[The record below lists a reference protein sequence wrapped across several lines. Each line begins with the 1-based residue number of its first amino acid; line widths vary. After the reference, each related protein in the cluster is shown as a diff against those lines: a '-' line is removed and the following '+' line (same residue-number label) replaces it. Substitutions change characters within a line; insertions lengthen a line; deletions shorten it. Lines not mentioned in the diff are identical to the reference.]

1 MTPEEAATL
10 EAIVESVDDA
20 GGRITGT
27 EVDHMAVGGIESAVQ
42 QALGEGPKT
51 RPVFTLK
58 ITAEPSKVLDEGEG
72 CDDATGAEDA
82 VTVNAETAVT
92 CLRKLEILVDET
104 EDPEDKCGDHMSPLA
119 RARSR
124 IVALEDVDEETQREV
139 LDVID
144 EVGEATGAETSPIDP
159 LQGDIFRAK
168 SDLEGA
174 LGAGDGDGDAPD
186 DGCGASAQHEHEAV
200 NVPLGEDPAGE
211 GGKRQ

>member
-10 EAIVESVDDA
+10 EAVVKSIDDA

-27 EVDHMAVGGIESAVQ
+27 EIDHVAVGGIESAVQ
-42 QALGEGPKT
+42 QALGGEPKT
-51 RPVFTLK
+51 RPVFTLE
-58 ITAEPSKVLDEGEG
+58 ITAEPSKVLDEREG
-72 CDDATGAEDA
+72 RDDATGAEDA

-92 CLRKLEILVDET
+92 CLRELEILVDET

-119 RARSR
+119 RARAR
-124 IVALEDVDEETQREV
+124 IVALEDVDEDTQREV

-168 SDLEGA
+168 SDLKNTLAAGA
-174 LGAGDGDGDAPD
+174 EDGDAPG
-186 DGCGASAQHEHEAV
+186 DGCGTSVEHEHEAV
-200 NVPLGEDPAGE
+200 DVPLDEDPADQGSE
-211 GGKRQ
+211 QQ